1 MLIPSEVKM
10 NHVKQMV
17 LLSHLTCVPVITA
30 PQNIEGMDSTSLA
43 IFIKK

>member
-10 NHVKQMV
+10 NHVEQMV
-17 LLSHLTCVPVITA
+17 LLSRLTCVPVITV
-30 PQNIEGMDSTSLA
+30 PKDIEGMDSTSLA